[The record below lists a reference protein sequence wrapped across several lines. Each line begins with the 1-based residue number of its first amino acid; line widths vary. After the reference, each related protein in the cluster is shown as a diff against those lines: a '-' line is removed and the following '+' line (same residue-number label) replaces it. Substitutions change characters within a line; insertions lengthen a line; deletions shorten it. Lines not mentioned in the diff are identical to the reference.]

1 MKNILVTGGAGFIGS
16 HTCYHLLE
24 KGYEIFSI
32 DSYIN
37 SSRESLKRINKL
49 FKRNKNFKNKLNVY
63 EGDLRDEDF
72 LNKIFKEAINHKKRI
87 DAVIHFAGLKSVK
100 ESFYNPLQYWDAN
113 VNSSINLLKVMAKYE
128 CKKIVFSSSATIYG
142 QSKKLKIDES
152 CILKPINPYGTTKM
166 VIEKLLSNLNTK
178 SEADWKI
185 ANLRYF
191 NPIGAHSS
199 GLIGELPLGVPNN
212 IFPLITNVAIGNFD
226 ELRIFGN
233 DYDTKDGTC
242 IRDYIHIMD
251 LAEGHTRTLEYLNNN
266 ESQTLNMN
274 IGTGSAVSVLDLVNT
289 FQEVNKIKIPYKFVQ
304 RREGDVERLVAD
316 NTLMKSTLNWTPKKN
331 LVDMCRDGWKWQSNN
346 PKGY

>member
-128 CKKIVFSSSATIYG
+128 CKKLYLVVVQQF
-142 QSKKLKIDES
+142 
-152 CILKPINPYGTTKM
+152 M
-166 VIEKLLSNLNTK
+166 VK
-178 SEADWKI
+178 
-185 ANLRYF
+185 
-191 NPIGAHSS
+191 
-199 GLIGELPLGVPNN
+199 V
-212 IFPLITNVAIGNFD
+212 
-226 ELRIFGN
+226 
-233 DYDTKDGTC
+233 
-242 IRDYIHIMD
+242 
-251 LAEGHTRTLEYLNNN
+251 
-266 ESQTLNMN
+266 
-274 IGTGSAVSVLDLVNT
+274 
-289 FQEVNKIKIPYKFVQ
+289 
-304 RREGDVERLVAD
+304 
-316 NTLMKSTLNWTPKKN
+316 KN
-331 LVDMCRDGWKWQSNN
+331 
-346 PKGY
+346 